1 MEENKEYYES
11 LDKRTNE
18 YKQWKESQTVKVSH
32 KIGDKVE
39 SILEATGI
47 SKLVKFI
54 AGEDCNCAER
64 KAKLNDMFGYTVLCL
79 TEDEHNYLD
88 NFFTGNPQEIQ
99 PSEYIKITSIASRVL
114 NKRIDASMGC
124 GGCVRGVVKQMKQ
137 IYESYEG

>member
-1 MEENKEYYES
+1 M
-11 LDKRTNE
+11 DKRTKA
-18 YKQWKESQTVKVSH
+18 YKDSIKEVEVSYNV
-32 KIGDKVE
+32 GDKVE

-79 TEDEHNYLD
+79 TEDEHSYLD
-88 NFFTGNPQEIQ
+88 NFFKGNPQEIQ